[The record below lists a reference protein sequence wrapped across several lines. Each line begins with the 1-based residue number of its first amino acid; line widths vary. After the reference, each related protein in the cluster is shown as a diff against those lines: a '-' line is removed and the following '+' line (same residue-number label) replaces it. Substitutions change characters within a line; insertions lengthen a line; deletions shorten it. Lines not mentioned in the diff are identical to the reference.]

1 MNPTPSSAGSSD
13 PRVPGREIFR
23 ELIEIDTTHATG
35 STTDAA
41 EAMRRRLLDA
51 GMPERDV
58 AVLGP
63 CAGKGN
69 LVARLRGSGSH
80 RPILLLAHLD
90 VVEARASEWSVN
102 PFELTERDGHFYG
115 RGTTDD
121 KAMAAIWVANLI
133 RYVQIGFQPDRDI
146 IVALTADEEGGDFNG
161 AEWLLREH
169 PDLVDAEFGLNEGG
183 YGRSR
188 GTRRIA
194 NVVQA
199 GEKTYLDLELLAEA
213 PGGHSSIPLP
223 ESAIT
228 ILAGAVARL
237 SRHRFPVRLS
247 EVTRGF
253 FARMAEIEEGEIA
266 SDMLAILR
274 SPPDADAVDRLSA
287 IPYYNGLLRNT
298 AAVTRLQAGEENNT
312 VPSLARAVVNC
323 RLLPGESA
331 AALERDIAAIIDD
344 DRVRIRALSPSH
356 ESPPSPLNDEIMGP
370 VERIT
375 ADLWPGVPVLP
386 VMGIGGT
393 DSRHF
398 RQAGIPMYGVSGIFL
413 DVDDVRAHA
422 PDERLGVEAF
432 YEGQEFL
439 FRLVRQ
445 LTQST
450 AVSDGGREV

>member
-1 MNPTPSSAGSSD
+1 MNRTSSSAGSSD
-13 PRVPGREIFR
+13 PRALSREIFR
-23 ELIEIDTTHATG
+23 ELVEIDTTHSTG
-35 STTDAA
+35 STTAAA

-51 GMPERDV
+51 GMPESDV
-58 AVLGP
+58 VVLGP

-69 LVARLRGSGSH
+69 LVARLRGSGNR

-90 VVEARASEWSVN
+90 VVEAQQSEWSVN
-102 PFELTERDGHFYG
+102 PFELTEREGHFYG

-133 RYVQIGFQPDRDI
+133 RYLQLGFRPERDI
-146 IVALTADEEGGDFNG
+146 IVVLTADEEGGDHNG

-169 PDLVDAEFGLNEGG
+169 PRLVDAEFGLNEGG

-188 GTRRIA
+188 GGRRIA

-199 GEKTYLDLELLAEA
+199 GEKTYLDLELLAEGR
-213 PGGHSSIPLP
+213 GGHSSIPLP

-228 ILAGAVARL
+228 ILAAAVARL

-247 EVTRGF
+247 ELTRGF
-253 FARMAEIEEGEIA
+253 FSRMAAIEEGDIA
-266 SDMLAILR
+266 SDMRAILR
-274 SPPDADAVDRLSA
+274 SPPDPDALDRLSA
-287 IPYYNGLLRNT
+287 VPYYNGLLRTT
-298 AAVTRLQAGEENNT
+298 AVVTRLQAGEENNT
-312 VPSLARAVVNC
+312 VPSTARAVVNC
-323 RLLPGESA
+323 RILPGESTA
-331 AALERDIAAIIDD
+331 DLESEIAAVIGD
-344 DRVRIRALSPSH
+344 DRIRLRALAPAQD
-356 ESPPSPLNDEIMGP
+356 SPPSPLSPEILGP

-375 ADLWPGVPVLP
+375 EELWPGVPVLP

-398 RQAGIPMYGVSGIFL
+398 RRAGIPMYGVSGIFL

-422 PDERLGVEAF
+422 PDERIGVEAF
-432 YEGQEFL
+432 FEGQEFL

-445 LTQST
+445 LAQST
-450 AVSDGGREV
+450 AVSEGGSEV

>member
-1 MNPTPSSAGSSD
+1 MNSTPSSAGSSD

-23 ELIEIDTTHATG
+23 ELIEIDTTHGTG
-35 STTDAA
+35 STTAAA
-41 EAMRRRLLDA
+41 EAMRRRLLSA
-51 GMPERDV
+51 GIPETDV
-58 AVLGP
+58 VVLEP
-63 CAGKGN
+63 SAGKGN
-69 LVARLRGSGSH
+69 LVARLRGSGAR

-90 VVEARASEWSVN
+90 VVEARPSEWSVN

-133 RYVQIGFQPDRDI
+133 RYVQLGLRPDRDI
-146 IVALTADEEGGDFNG
+146 VLALTADEEGGDYNG
-161 AEWLLREH
+161 AEWLLRVH
-169 PDLVDAEFGLNEGG
+169 PELVNAEFGLNEGG
-183 YGRSR
+183 YGRIR
-188 GTRRIA
+188 AGRRIA

-199 GEKTYLDLELLAEA
+199 GEKTYLDLELLTEGR
-213 PGGHSSIPLP
+213 GGHSSVPLP

-228 ILAGAVARL
+228 VLAEAVARL
-237 SRHRFPVRLS
+237 SRHRFPARLS

-253 FARMAEIEEGEIA
+253 FERMAEIEEGEVA
-266 SDMLAILR
+266 SDMRALLH
-274 SPPDADAVDRLSA
+274 SPPDPDALERLSA
-287 IPYYNGLLRNT
+287 VPYYNGLLRNT

-312 VPSLARAVVNC
+312 VPSVARAVVNC
-323 RLLPGESA
+323 RILPGESA
-331 AALERDIAAIIDD
+331 AELEREIAGVINDS
-344 DRVRIRALSPSH
+344 RVRLRALAPAQD
-356 ESPPSPLNDEIMGP
+356 SPPSPLMPEIIGP

-375 ADLWPGVPVLP
+375 EELWPGVPVLP

-422 PDERLGVEAF
+422 PDERIGVEAF
-432 YEGQEFL
+432 FEGQEFL

-445 LTQST
+445 LAQST
-450 AVSDGGREV
+450 AVSEGGREV